1 MGLKLVLIKENQ
13 FVWWIVGIESWLN
26 CLEKL
31 SFLVVER
38 HCLQVQNTQKHI
50 SATIEFQNFPGDR
63 TGLAD
68 SLPRCQT
75 HLPSCSNLNETP
87 LTLRSVHLTDT
98 NFFPLV
104 FWRGSYCTYF
114 YNHKL
119 MSFFSFSLRH
129 GSLNSLFC
137 VTKHKILV
145 KDLNTT
151 KMRRRLNFIN
161 QLNIASI

>member
-1 MGLKLVLIKENQ
+1 MVDSWYQIMIKLINY
-13 FVWWIVGIESWLN
+13 FGSWKTLSAGSEYTKTHLCN
-26 CLEKL
+26 C
-31 SFLVVER
+31 R
-38 HCLQVQNTQKHI
+38 I
-50 SATIEFQNFPGDR
+50 SKFSGNL

-68 SLPRCQT
+68 SLPRRQT

-87 LTLRSVHLTDT
+87 LILRSVHLTDT

-104 FWRGSYCTYF
+104 FWRRGAYCTSN
-114 YNHKL
+114 NHKL
-119 MSFFSFSLRH
+119 ISFFSFSFSFRH

-151 KMRRRLNFIN
+151 KMRRHLNFIN